1 MVLPLL
7 PRGKMSSNDE
17 ANLRNYISS
26 TISSDSNSNEC
37 ISLLKGILL
46 SLFGMKGTICPSSD
60 LIIKCYN
67 HIGITISTTTTSTT
81 SNSSNITCKD
91 FVNKDIKLHN
101 NSNKYTLGK
110 TIIIRST

>member
-67 HIGITISTTTTSTT
+67 HIGITISTSSSST
-81 SNSSNITCKD
+81 SNITCKD